1 MNLYDFNVL
10 NQEGKDVSLS
20 EYKGKVL
27 LIVNT
32 ATECGL
38 TKQYDEIQKLYD
50 KYQDQGFEV
59 LDFPCNQFLGQAP
72 GSSEEINSFCSLN
85 FGTSFTRFDKVE
97 VNGENEHKLFTWL
110 KEQKPVAVKS
120 DAAIEFEELVKQY
133 TPDIKDTDIKWN
145 FGKFLIDKDGNVVQ
159 RYSPAL
165 ELNII
170 EDDIKEL
177 I

>member
-10 NQEGKDVSLS
+10 NQEGKEVSLS
-20 EYKGKVL
+20 EYKGKTL

-50 KYQDQGFEV
+50 KYQEQGFEV
-59 LDFPCNQFLGQAP
+59 LDFPCNQFLGQTP
-72 GSSEEINSFCSLN
+72 GSSDEINSFCSLN

-97 VNGENEHKLFTWL
+97 VNGENEHPLFTWL
-110 KEQKPVAVKS
+110 KEQKPEAVKN

-145 FGKFLIDKDGNVVQ
+145 FGKFLIDKEGNVVE

-165 ELNII
+165 ELSII
-170 EDDIKEL
+170 EEDVKKVI
-177 I
+177 